1 MTRVALAVVA
11 LLGCTGD
18 DSMMGP
24 DGGSGDGSITGDS
37 GGCMR
42 PALDQPWLSGL
53 VSGVVNGLAASPRYL
68 LTQRQTA
75 RTYLSNQLMQMG
87 WTPQLHNYA
96 SGANVY
102 ATIPST
108 TGTTRQ
114 IIVGA
119 HYDTVQNSPGANDN
133 ATGCAAVMA
142 IARYL
147 KDMTCRNAVVTI
159 VFFDEEESGLF
170 GARAFAP
177 TLQPA
182 NVLAVHTIDQVGWDN
197 DNDTRFE
204 LEMPTSALE
213 AEYRAAAMVVGVPV
227 TRTTTQGT
235 DHEAFRDLGFAAVGV
250 TEEYVGGDTSPDRH
264 LTTDT
269 ASKVKLS
276 YNELAA
282 KLAAQVVMTQ
292 AAP

>member
-1 MTRVALAVVA
+1 MTRVALVLAA
-11 LLGCTGD
+11 LLGCGGD
-18 DSMMGP
+18 DNMMGP
-24 DGGSGDGSITGDS
+24 DGGTDGSMTGDGT
-37 GGCMR
+37 GCMR

-53 VSGVVNGLAASPRYL
+53 VSGVVNQLAASPRST
-68 LTQRQTA
+68 LTQRQNA
-75 RTYLSNQLMQMG
+75 GAYLSTQLMQIG

-108 TGTTRQ
+108 TGATKQ

-119 HYDTVQNSPGANDN
+119 HYDSYPNSPGANDN

-142 IARYL
+142 VARYL
-147 KDMTCRNAVVTI
+147 KDMTCRNAVITI

-170 GARAFAP
+170 GARAFAQ

-204 LEMPTSALE
+204 IEAPTATLET
-213 AEYRAAAMVVGVPV
+213 EYRAAATVVGVPV
-227 TRTTTQGT
+227 TRTSTQGT

-250 TEEYVGGDTSPDRH
+250 TEEYVGGDTSPYRH
-264 LTTDT
+264 TTSDT
-269 ASKVKLS
+269 AGTVKFS

-282 KLAAQVVMTQ
+282 KLAAQVVMSEAT
-292 AAP
+292 P